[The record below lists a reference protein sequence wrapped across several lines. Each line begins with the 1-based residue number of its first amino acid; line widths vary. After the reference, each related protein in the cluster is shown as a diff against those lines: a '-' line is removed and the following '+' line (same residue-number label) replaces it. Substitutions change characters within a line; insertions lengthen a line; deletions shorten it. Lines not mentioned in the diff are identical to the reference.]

1 MNLDIELREKTQ
13 AGWWEVVEASFDE
26 FLIDHASC
34 ERKASATGIQFVVKY
49 PERTFLIDPM
59 IRFAREELHH
69 FHQVSKL
76 LNARGLQQKG
86 DEKNLYVNDLLA
98 AMRPKP
104 VDRFLDRLLIFG
116 IVEKRGTE
124 RFGIVGQNVKDPELK
139 DFYQKLAEAEARHH
153 ELFIKVAYHYFP
165 ETIVNQRLSEYLEIE
180 GNIFKKLPYRPSV
193 H

>member
-69 FHQVSKL
+69 YHQVSKL

>member
-1 MNLDIELREKTQ
+1 MALNIELREKTRSD
-13 AGWWEVVEASFDE
+13 WWQVVEASFDE
-26 FLIDHASC
+26 FLVDHASC

-86 DEKNLYVNDLLA
+86 DEKNPYVNGLLA
-98 AMRPKP
+98 AMRPNP
-104 VDRFLDRLLIFG
+104 NDRFLDRLLIFA
-116 IVEKRGTE
+116 IVERRGTE
-124 RFGIVGQNVKDPELK
+124 RFGLVGQNVKDPELRE
-139 DFYQKLAEAEARHH
+139 FYQKLADAEARHH
-153 ELFIKVAYHYFP
+153 ELFIRMAYHYFP
-165 ETIVNQRLSEYLEIE
+165 ESVVQERLNEYLELE
-180 GNIFKKLPYRPSV
+180 GDIFKKLPYRPSV